1 MTEHSKL
8 IEKRKL
14 VAVQNRNINIVQ
26 RKIENIPSH
35 VEITQFH
42 KRLMELFEN
51 LNLKAEEN
59 RRYINLYNTVQET
72 KKLFTQERKYINE
85 INQSYRGC
93 KNKKEKEVL
102 KNNIAATLAAIKG
115 NIEKSSNTV

>member
-1 MTEHSKL
+1 
-8 IEKRKL
+8 
-14 VAVQNRNINIVQ
+14 
-26 RKIENIPSH
+26 
-35 VEITQFH
+35 
-42 KRLMELFEN
+42 MELFEN

-93 KNKKEKEVL
+93 KGKKEKEVL

-115 NIEKSSNTV
+115 NIEKS